1 MIYRTNREIKLR
13 DKLRQEEEEE
23 LEQIAQDLDESFQI
37 ELRLRSKG
45 LVEQE
50 DREKAKKYVIEL
62 LEEIKQTEEK
72 KKEGRK
78 RLFGKIKKVG
88 TVAAIVTTVAA
99 VVGAPIYATAHYWN
113 TRDEALGAL
122 AKYDKPV
129 KITDPKEREEVIS
142 HLDEIFEEHAFDFGS
157 DMSAQRYLMFLETN
171 GFSII
176 GGAKWIDTYGTSFF
190 ETGPLEHF
198 ISENRASLKIYENMD
213 LQRKECLANITTA
226 FLEKEKILEMVSLYN
241 HGYCQE

>member
-72 KKEGRK
+72 KK
-78 RLFGKIKKVG
+78 
-88 TVAAIVTTVAA
+88 
-99 VVGAPIYATAHYWN
+99 
-113 TRDEALGAL
+113 
-122 AKYDKPV
+122 
-129 KITDPKEREEVIS
+129 KEE
-142 HLDEIFEEHAFDFGS
+142 
-157 DMSAQRYLMFLETN
+157 SA
-171 GFSII
+171 
-176 GGAKWIDTYGTSFF
+176 
-190 ETGPLEHF
+190 
-198 ISENRASLKIYENMD
+198 
-213 LQRKECLANITTA
+213 C
-226 FLEKEKILEMVSLYN
+226 LEK
-241 HGYCQE
+241 